1 MDEPEEANSSP
12 AFLTALPAAERTAL
26 ESVGSV
32 RTFDAGVPIVHEGDP
47 SEHVLIVRRG
57 CVKVVASAP
66 GGGQLILGLRGP
78 NDIVGEMASL
88 QGQPRRATVIGTDQV
103 EVLVV
108 PGRRFLRMVAESPAM
123 SLALARTLAGRLAEN
138 DRYRLMAASVGVAPA
153 LGQLL
158 LDLAHRYG
166 SRTPSG
172 GWTLGVGLTQR
183 DLAECLAVSTR
194 TVART
199 LDIWRRK
206 GIVTTAR
213 RAIVIA
219 SPDALRA
226 NLRLPD

>member
-1 MDEPEEANSSP
+1 MDEPDPTNASP
-12 AFLTALPAAERTAL
+12 AFLTALPAAERAAL
-26 ESVGSV
+26 EAEGIV

-57 CVKVVASAP
+57 CVKIVAAAP

-88 QGQPRRATVIGTDQV
+88 QGHPRSATVVGTDQV

-108 PGRRFLRMVAESPAM
+108 PGQRFLRMVNDSTAM
-123 SLALARTLAGRLAEN
+123 SMALARTLADRLAEN

-158 LDLAHRYG
+158 LDLARRYG
-166 SRTPSG
+166 TRTPTG
-172 GWTLGVGLTQR
+172 GRTLGVRLSQG
-183 DLAECLAVSTR
+183 DLADCLAVSTR

-199 LDIWRRK
+199 LDSWRRK
-206 GIVTTAR
+206 GVVTTAR
-213 RAIVIA
+213 RAIVIER
-219 SPDALRA
+219 PDELRA